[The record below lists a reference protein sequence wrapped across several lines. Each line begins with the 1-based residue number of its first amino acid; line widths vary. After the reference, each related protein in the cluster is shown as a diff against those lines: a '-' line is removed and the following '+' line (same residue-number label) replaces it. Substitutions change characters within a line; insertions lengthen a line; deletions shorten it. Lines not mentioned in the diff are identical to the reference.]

1 MNVAAGIRRAVK
13 AFSNQTALRME
24 NEDITYAGLEER
36 ANAVAAYLRSEGF
49 REGDKLGV
57 YLPNCPDYLI
67 LLYATWILG
76 GVAVPLNYR
85 FHRKSLRFVLKDAEI
100 KWLVTT
106 KGDLT
111 RLKGLTEDLRLH
123 LLLREKD
130 LPHIYRQAAEEF
142 PICPKRDDE
151 DAMLMYTSGTTG
163 MPKGVRQTHRNNS
176 ASVEMVIDAWELTN
190 KDHLLLPI
198 PMFHVGGLQCS
209 TLPTLFTGGTITFLP
224 KWDAKSWLAASRNE
238 KVTWSGLVASGCS

>member
-13 AFSNQTALRME
+13 AFFDQTALRME

-85 FHRKSLRFVLKDAEI
+85 FHEELLRFVLEDAEI
-100 KWLVTT
+100 KWLV
-106 KGDLT
+106 
-111 RLKGLTEDLRLH
+111 
-123 LLLREKD
+123 
-130 LPHIYRQAAEEF
+130 A
-142 PICPKRDDE
+142 
-151 DAMLMYTSGTTG
+151 
-163 MPKGVRQTHRNNS
+163 TH
-176 ASVEMVIDAWELTN
+176 
-190 KDHLLLPI
+190 
-198 PMFHVGGLQCS
+198 
-209 TLPTLFTGGTITFLP
+209 
-224 KWDAKSWLAASRNE
+224 
-238 KVTWSGLVASGCS
+238 